1 MGMPAPSVAQWDDQL
16 DLRSPPPSHTG
27 GAFGYAEGMKPSLWL
42 ALLLIFAPI
51 PTLAQGDAERFEA
64 VRLFNQAND
73 KSAKGDY
80 QGAFTDYALSVKK
93 FPGYYDAY
101 ARSAEL
107 RFKLQEYAKAI
118 EDYRQMLR
126 LYANDSGAYQR
137 IGESYLALQDYPKA
151 IEAFSRLVSF
161 NESSPQPRRL
171 RASVYIA
178 TGEYTKALADYQV
191 LLDQDPEIAAQAY
204 FESGKIYQRLDK
216 FPLALEAYKQVT
228 LLNVEVPGLLAQ
240 QGFTRYQNG
249 RNLPAISDCTEALKT
264 DPKNVLAYYGRGN
277 ANFYLGLK
285 SEAQADYSAAASLE
299 PKNEFDF
306 QARAIARL
314 NTKDYLGAVA
324 DYTQAIALHPPFA
337 AAYFGRGQSK
347 LAVGDR
353 QGAITDFQ
361 KAAKLYSDRSD
372 PENQQKVQTVL
383 QKIGI

>member
-1 MGMPAPSVAQWDDQL
+1 
-16 DLRSPPPSHTG
+16 
-27 GAFGYAEGMKPSLWL
+27 MKSSLWL
-42 ALLLIFAPI
+42 ALLLTFI
-51 PTLAQGDAERFEA
+51 PVPLLAQGDAERYES
-64 VRLFNQAND
+64 VQLFNRAND

-80 QGAFTDYALSVKK
+80 QGALADYALSVKK
-93 FPGYYDAY
+93 FPGYYDAH

-107 RFKLQEYAKAI
+107 HFKLQEYTKAI
-118 EDYRQMLR
+118 ADYRQMLR
-126 LYANDSGAYQR
+126 LYANDGGAYQR
-137 IGESYLALQDYPKA
+137 IGESYFALQDYPKA

-161 NESSPQPRRL
+161 NESSPGPRKL
-171 RASVYIA
+171 RAKVYIEIGDYA
-178 TGEYTKALADYQV
+178 KALADYQV

-204 FESGKIYQRLDK
+204 FESGKIYQRLDR

-240 QGFTRYQNG
+240 QGFARYQNG

-264 DPKNVLAYYGRGN
+264 DPKNVLAYYGRAN

-285 SEAQADYSAAASLE
+285 SEAQADYSAAASLA

-314 NTKDYLGAVA
+314 NTKDYPGAVA
-324 DYTQAIALHPPFA
+324 DYTEAIALHPPFA

-347 LAVGDR
+347 LAAGDR
-353 QGAITDFQ
+353 QGAIADLNQ
-361 KAAKLYSDRSD
+361 AAKLYGDHSD

-383 QKIGI
+383 QKIGS